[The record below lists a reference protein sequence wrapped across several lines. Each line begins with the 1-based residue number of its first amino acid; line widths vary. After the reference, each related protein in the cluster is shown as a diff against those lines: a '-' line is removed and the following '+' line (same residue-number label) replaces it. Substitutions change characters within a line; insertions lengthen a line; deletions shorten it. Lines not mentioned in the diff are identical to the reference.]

1 MAEKKLDDKKVFDL
15 LKRLWEQNIKPHML
29 YLILK
34 THEDGDFHRGKH
46 LVDQGYDLTEV
57 YDGIEILVAKGD
69 LTRYGKKTK
78 ITPKGRRILK
88 LVDAVAE
95 TASKII
101 IT

>member
-1 MAEKKLDDKKVFDL
+1 MVKTLDEKKVFDL

-29 YLILK
+29 YMILK
-34 THEDGDFHRGKH
+34 THEDGEFHRGKQ
-46 LVDQGYDLTEV
+46 LVDKGYDLTEV

-69 LTRYGKKTK
+69 LTRSGKKTK

-88 LVDAVAE
+88 LVNEVTE

-101 IT
+101 VT

>member
-1 MAEKKLDDKKVFDL
+1 MTKLTDKKVFDL

-29 YLILK
+29 FLILK
-34 THEDGDFHRGKH
+34 AHEDNGYHRGKE
-46 LVDQGYDLTEV
+46 LVDKGFDLTEV

-78 ITPKGRRILK
+78 ITTKGKRVLK
-88 LVDAVAE
+88 LVDAVVE

-101 IT
+101 VT

>member
-1 MAEKKLDDKKVFDL
+1 MAKKLEDEEVYEL

-29 YLILK
+29 FFLLK
-34 THEDGDFHRGKH
+34 THDDGNYHRGKQ

-69 LTRYGKKTK
+69 LTRSGKKTK
-78 ITPKGRRILK
+78 ITAKGRRMLK
-88 LVDAVAE
+88 LVDEVIE
-95 TASKII
+95 SASKII